1 MMTRNNREHIAR
13 QAQHFE
19 PDPGSITPSI
29 ASAEVRRQA
38 RHMQRYS
45 LRPHF
50 SAWVLTC
57 AALAVVLT
65 CAWAVTLPFHP
76 PVEIPAYCGT
86 C

>member
-1 MMTRNNREHIAR
+1 MTSNREHIAR

-19 PDPGSITPSI
+19 PDPGSVTPSV

-45 LRPHF
+45 LRPYF
-50 SAWVLTC
+50 TAWVLTC
-57 AALAVVLT
+57 AALAVVLA
-65 CAWAVTLPFHP
+65 CVLAVALPSHTP
-76 PVEIPAYCGT
+76 IEIPAYCGT

>member
-1 MMTRNNREHIAR
+1 MTSNNREYIAR

-19 PDPGSITPSI
+19 PDPGSVTP
-29 ASAEVRRQA
+29 AYPSAEVRRQA

-45 LRPHF
+45 LRPQF

-57 AALAVVLT
+57 AALAVVLA
-65 CAWAVTLPFHP
+65 CAWAVALPFHTP
-76 PVEIPAYCGT
+76 IEIPAYCGT

>member
-1 MMTRNNREHIAR
+1 MTSSNEHIAR

-19 PDPGSITPSI
+19 PDPSSVTPSFP
-29 ASAEVRRQA
+29 SREVRRQA

-45 LRPHF
+45 LRPQF

-57 AALAVVLT
+57 AALAVVLA
-65 CAWAVTLPFHP
+65 CAWAVALPFHP